1 MNINPF
7 ELKSLA
13 AFLSSYTNCWIVFL
27 HKRQF
32 QNYLPHNKSTQSISY
47 SNFFEFQFTARY
59 WQQHHSIQLYLCFRA
74 AQMKSSA
81 ESRPLEMGKCVFIYI
96 FINEKRF
103 IIIFNIYIY
112 SPSTVKMSKL
122 FTVKCHYC
130 YCNFSFETSWTLIGV
145 GLYSNMAIFLLRIN
159 NVQFVHH
166 LSIKSKMS
174 KMLTYPTSN
183 FFAYFQSTNTPK
195 SVFIR

>member
-81 ESRPLEMGKCVFIYI
+81 ESRPLEMGKCVYI

-103 IIIFNIYIY
+103 IIMLNI
-112 SPSTVKMSKL
+112 PRL
-122 FTVKCHYC
+122 RLKCQ
-130 YCNFSFETSWTLIGV
+130 NL
-145 GLYSNMAIFLLRIN
+145 LQSNAIIVIAILALRQVERLL
-159 NVQFVHH
+159 
-166 LSIKSKMS
+166 
-174 KMLTYPTSN
+174 
-183 FFAYFQSTNTPK
+183 AWG
-195 SVFIR
+195 FI